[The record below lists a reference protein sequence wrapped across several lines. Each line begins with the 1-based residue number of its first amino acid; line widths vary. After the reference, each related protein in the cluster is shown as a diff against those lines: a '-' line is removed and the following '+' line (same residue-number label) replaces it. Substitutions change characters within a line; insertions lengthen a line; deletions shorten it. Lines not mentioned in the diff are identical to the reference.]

1 MKYLNITDARGKLR
15 SLVEAIEETAL
26 VRNGEPVGVV
36 MNMDRYESLRALS
49 ALADSGKLASAY
61 ESHRKALADDTDDY
75 KSLDD
80 LRALAGETVTSG
92 TD

>member
-15 SLVEAIEETAL
+15 ALVERIEETAL

-36 MNMDRYESLRALS
+36 MNMERYESLRALS
-49 ALADSGKLASAY
+49 ALAASGKLAAAY

-75 KSLDD
+75 KSLDE
-80 LRALAGETVTSG
+80 LRALAGEAVTVDS
-92 TD
+92 D